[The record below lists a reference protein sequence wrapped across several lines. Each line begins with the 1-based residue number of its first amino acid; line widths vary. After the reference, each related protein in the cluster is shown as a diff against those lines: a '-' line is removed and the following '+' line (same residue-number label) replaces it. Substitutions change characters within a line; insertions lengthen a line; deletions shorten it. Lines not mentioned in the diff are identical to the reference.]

1 MAINETEE
9 LTLEHQELD
18 MQNVERSAVY
28 LEVSPVN
35 TNNGLT
41 FESQK
46 PVNMQQGSIAASR
59 NVVIASN
66 RILLLILQDVH
77 EIKEDN
83 KSAGAQWQS
92 LTEDTV
98 SYHP

>member
-1 MAINETEE
+1 MKSQESADDILIITKKDDEEGEPLMAINETEE
-9 LTLEHQELD
+9 VTLEHQELD

-46 PVNMQQGSIAASR
+46 PVNMQQSSIAASG
-59 NVVIASN
+59 NVAIAIASSC
-66 RILLLILQDVH
+66 IFC
-77 EIKEDN
+77 
-83 KSAGAQWQS
+83 
-92 LTEDTV
+92 
-98 SYHP
+98 